1 MYNVDNAII
10 MAAGVSSRFAPLSYE
25 KPKALITVNGEVLI
39 ERQIRQLR
47 EVGINEIVVVVGYK
61 KEQFYYLKEKFGV
74 IIVENPEYNT
84 RNNNASIYVAQ
95 KYIHNSYICSA
106 DNYFTQNQFT
116 KMVEESF
123 YSVVYSNGKTD
134 EWCVDID
141 NNEYITG
148 VKIGG
153 ENSWY
158 MLGHIFWSESFSEK
172 FLGILNDEYNLP
184 QTKNLLWESI
194 YINHIDELKMK
205 VKKYDDN
212 YIFEFDTLDEL
223 RKFDKSYIND
233 TKSKILK
240 KIAKQNN
247 CIEKDIVD
255 VSVIK
260 DEKGIN
266 AIGFQYKINN
276 EKYSY
281 YYSDVTEG
289 NNNEQN

>member
-106 DNYFTQNQFT
+106 DNYFTQNPFT
-116 KMVEESF
+116 KMINDSF

-134 EWCVDID
+134 EWCVDVD

-148 VKIGG
+148 IKIGG

-158 MLGHIFWSESFSEK
+158 MLGHVFWSEKFSEK
-172 FLGILNDEYNLP
+172 FLEILNDEYNLP
-184 QTKNLLWESI
+184 ETKNLLWESI

-205 VKKYDDN
+205 VKNYDDN

-247 CIEKDIVD
+247 CIESDIVD

-281 YYSDVTEG
+281 YFSDVTEG

>member
-158 MLGHIFWSESFSEK
+158 MFGHVFWSESFSEK

>member
-61 KEQFYYLKEKFGV
+61 KEQFYYLKEKLGV

-158 MLGHIFWSESFSEK
+158 MLGHVFWSESFSEK

-281 YYSDVTEG
+281 YYSDVTES

>member
-95 KYIHNSYICSA
+95 KYIYNSYICSA
-106 DNYFTQNQFT
+106 DNYFTQNPFT
-116 KMVEESF
+116 KMINDSF

-134 EWCVDID
+134 EWCVDVD

-148 VKIGG
+148 IKIGG

-158 MLGHIFWSESFSEK
+158 MLGHVFWSEKFSEK
-172 FLGILNDEYNLP
+172 FLEILNDEYNLP
-184 QTKNLLWESI
+184 ETKNLLWESI

-247 CIEKDIVD
+247 CIESDIVD

-281 YYSDVTEG
+281 YFSDVTEG

>member
-47 EVGINEIVVVVGYK
+47 KVGINEIVVVVGYK

-106 DNYFTQNQFT
+106 DNYFTQNPFT

-158 MLGHIFWSESFSEK
+158 MLGHVFWSESFSEK

-194 YINHIDELKMK
+194 YINHINELKMK

>member
-106 DNYFTQNQFT
+106 DNYFTQNPFT

-141 NNEYITG
+141 DNEYITG

-158 MLGHIFWSESFSEK
+158 MLGHVFWSESFSEK

-205 VKKYDDN
+205 IKKYDDN

>member
-158 MLGHIFWSESFSEK
+158 MLGHVFWSESFSEK

-247 CIEKDIVD
+247 CIEKDIID

>member
-106 DNYFTQNQFT
+106 DNYFTQNPFT

-153 ENSWY
+153 ENYWY
-158 MLGHIFWSESFSEK
+158 MLGHVFWSESFSEK

-205 VKKYDDN
+205 IKKYDDN

>member
-84 RNNNASIYVAQ
+84 KNNNASIYVAQ

-158 MLGHIFWSESFSEK
+158 MLGHVFWSESFSEK

>member
-1 MYNVDNAII
+1 

-158 MLGHIFWSESFSEK
+158 MLGHVFWSESFSEK

>member
-84 RNNNASIYVAQ
+84 KNNNASIYVAQ

-106 DNYFTQNQFT
+106 DNYFTQNPFT
-116 KMVEESF
+116 KMINDSF

-134 EWCVDID
+134 EWCVDVD

-148 VKIGG
+148 IKIGG

-158 MLGHIFWSESFSEK
+158 MLGHVFWSEKFSEK
-172 FLGILNDEYNLP
+172 FLEILNDEYNLP
-184 QTKNLLWESI
+184 ETKNLLWESI

-223 RKFDKSYIND
+223 RKYDKSYIND

-247 CIEKDIVD
+247 CIESDIVD

-281 YYSDVTEG
+281 YFSDVTEG

>member
-106 DNYFTQNQFT
+106 DNYFTQNPFT

-141 NNEYITG
+141 DNEYITG

-158 MLGHIFWSESFSEK
+158 MLGHVFWSESFSEK

-205 VKKYDDN
+205 IKKYDDN

-276 EKYSY
+276 
-281 YYSDVTEG
+281 
-289 NNNEQN
+289 

>member
-47 EVGINEIVVVVGYK
+47 EVGINEIVVVVGHK

-106 DNYFTQNQFT
+106 DNYFTQNPFT

-158 MLGHIFWSESFSEK
+158 MLGHVFWSESFSEK

-205 VKKYDDN
+205 IKKYDDN

>member
-158 MLGHIFWSESFSEK
+158 MLGHVFWSESFSEK

-184 QTKNLLWESI
+184 QTKKLLWESI

-223 RKFDKSYIND
+223 RNFDKSYIND

>member
-106 DNYFTQNQFT
+106 DNYFTQNPFT

-158 MLGHIFWSESFSEK
+158 MLGHVFWSESFSEK

-247 CIEKDIVD
+247 CIENDIVD

>member
-106 DNYFTQNQFT
+106 DNYFTQNPFT

-158 MLGHIFWSESFSEK
+158 MLGHVFWSESFSEK
-172 FLGILNDEYNLP
+172 FLGILNNEYNLP

-223 RKFDKSYIND
+223 RNFDKSYIND

>member
-158 MLGHIFWSESFSEK
+158 MLGHAFWSESFSEK

>member
-106 DNYFTQNQFT
+106 DNYFTQNPFT

-158 MLGHIFWSESFSEK
+158 MLGHVFWSDSFSEK

-223 RKFDKSYIND
+223 RNFDKSYIND

>member
-158 MLGHIFWSESFSEK
+158 MLGHVFWSESFSEK

-194 YINHIDELKMK
+194 YINHIDELKIK

>member
-106 DNYFTQNQFT
+106 DNYFTQNPFT

-158 MLGHIFWSESFSEK
+158 MLGHVFWSESFSEK

-194 YINHIDELKMK
+194 YINHIDELKIK

>member
-84 RNNNASIYVAQ
+84 RNNNASIYVVQ

-106 DNYFTQNQFT
+106 DNYFTQNPFT

-158 MLGHIFWSESFSEK
+158 MLGHVFWSESFSEK

>member
-106 DNYFTQNQFT
+106 DNYFTQNPFT

-158 MLGHIFWSESFSEK
+158 MLGHVFWSESFSEK

-223 RKFDKSYIND
+223 RNFDKSYIND

-260 DEKGIN
+260 DQKGIN

>member
-74 IIVENPEYNT
+74 IIVENQEYNT

-106 DNYFTQNQFT
+106 DNYFTQNPFT

-158 MLGHIFWSESFSEK
+158 MLGHVFWSESFSEK

-223 RKFDKSYIND
+223 RNFDKSYIND

>member
-61 KEQFYYLKEKFGV
+61 KEQFCYLKEKFGV
-74 IIVENPEYNT
+74 IIVENQEYNT

-106 DNYFTQNQFT
+106 DNYFTQNPFT

-158 MLGHIFWSESFSEK
+158 MLGHVFWSESFSEK

-223 RKFDKSYIND
+223 RNFDKSYIND

-260 DEKGIN
+260 DQKGIN

-276 EKYSY
+276 EKYNY

>member
-106 DNYFTQNQFT
+106 DNYFTQNPFT
-116 KMVEESF
+116 KTVEESF

-158 MLGHIFWSESFSEK
+158 MLGHVFWSESFSEK

-223 RKFDKSYIND
+223 RNFDKSYIND

-260 DEKGIN
+260 DQKGIN

>member
-106 DNYFTQNQFT
+106 DNYFTQNPFT

-158 MLGHIFWSESFSEK
+158 MLGHVFWSESFSEK

>member
-153 ENSWY
+153 YNSWY
-158 MLGHIFWSESFSEK
+158 MLGHVFWSESFSEK

>member
-106 DNYFTQNQFT
+106 DNYFTQNPFT
-116 KMVEESF
+116 KMINDSF

-134 EWCVDID
+134 EWCVDVD

-148 VKIGG
+148 IKIGG

-158 MLGHIFWSESFSEK
+158 MLGHVFWSEKFSEK
-172 FLGILNDEYNLP
+172 FLKILNDEYNLP
-184 QTKNLLWESI
+184 ETKNLLWESI

-223 RKFDKSYIND
+223 RNFDKSYIND

-247 CIEKDIVD
+247 CIESDIVD

-281 YYSDVTEG
+281 YFSDVTEG

>member
-47 EVGINEIVVVVGYK
+47 EVGINEIVAVVGYK

-106 DNYFTQNQFT
+106 DNYFTQNPFT

-158 MLGHIFWSESFSEK
+158 MLGHVFWSESFSEK

-205 VKKYDDN
+205 VKKYYDN

>member
-106 DNYFTQNQFT
+106 DNYFTQNPFT
-116 KMVEESF
+116 KMINDSF

-134 EWCVDID
+134 EWCVDVD

-148 VKIGG
+148 IKIGG

-158 MLGHIFWSESFSEK
+158 MLGHVFWSEKFSEK
-172 FLGILNDEYNLP
+172 FLEILNDEYNLP
-184 QTKNLLWESI
+184 ETKNLLWESI

-247 CIEKDIVD
+247 CIESDIVD

-260 DEKGIN
+260 DEKEIN

-281 YYSDVTEG
+281 YFSDVTEG

>member
-158 MLGHIFWSESFSEK
+158 MLGHVFWSESFSD
-172 FLGILNDEYNLP
+172 FL
-184 QTKNLLWESI
+184 Q
-194 YINHIDELKMK
+194 
-205 VKKYDDN
+205 
-212 YIFEFDTLDEL
+212 
-223 RKFDKSYIND
+223 
-233 TKSKILK
+233 
-240 KIAKQNN
+240 
-247 CIEKDIVD
+247 
-255 VSVIK
+255 
-260 DEKGIN
+260 
-266 AIGFQYKINN
+266 
-276 EKYSY
+276 
-281 YYSDVTEG
+281 
-289 NNNEQN
+289 

>member
-158 MLGHIFWSESFSEK
+158 MLGHVFWSESFSEK

-205 VKKYDDN
+205 VKKYDYN

>member
-10 MAAGVSSRFAPLSYE
+10 MAAGVSSRFSHLSYE

-106 DNYFTQNQFT
+106 DNYFTQNPFT

-158 MLGHIFWSESFSEK
+158 MLGHVFWSESFSEK

>member
-106 DNYFTQNQFT
+106 DNCFTQNPFT

-158 MLGHIFWSESFSEK
+158 MLGHVFWSESFSEK

-194 YINHIDELKMK
+194 YIKHIDELKMK

-223 RKFDKSYIND
+223 RRFDKSYIND

>member
-84 RNNNASIYVAQ
+84 RNNNASIYVVQ

-106 DNYFTQNQFT
+106 DNYFTQNPFT

-158 MLGHIFWSESFSEK
+158 MLGHVFWSESFSEK

-223 RKFDKSYIND
+223 RNFDKSYIND

-260 DEKGIN
+260 DQKGIN

-276 EKYSY
+276 EKYNY

>member
-106 DNYFTQNQFT
+106 DNYFTQNPFT

-123 YSVVYSNGKTD
+123 YSVVYSNGKTE

-158 MLGHIFWSESFSEK
+158 MLGHVFWSESFSEK

>member
-106 DNYFTQNQFT
+106 DNYFTQNPFT

-158 MLGHIFWSESFSEK
+158 MLGHVFWSESFSEK

-205 VKKYDDN
+205 IKKYDDN

-281 YYSDVTEG
+281 YYSDVTDG

>member
-158 MLGHIFWSESFSEK
+158 MLGHVFWSESFSEK

>member
-106 DNYFTQNQFT
+106 DNYFTQNPFT
-116 KMVEESF
+116 KMINDSF
-123 YSVVYSNGKTD
+123 YSIVYSNGKTD
-134 EWCVDID
+134 EWCVDVD

-148 VKIGG
+148 IKIGG

-158 MLGHIFWSESFSEK
+158 MLGHVFWSEKFSEK
-172 FLGILNDEYNLP
+172 FLEILNDEYNLP
-184 QTKNLLWESI
+184 ETKNLLWESI

-223 RKFDKSYIND
+223 RKYDKSYIND

-247 CIEKDIVD
+247 CIESDIVD

-281 YYSDVTEG
+281 YFSDVTEG